1 MKHMSTWVLPAIAVQ
16 IFLVLSVVILWLRQ
30 ARKPKDDPR
39 LTRGLQLLQSKIAV
53 LEDLSERTEHQVQ
66 NLTQFLDERS
76 KHLQTKI
83 LDAEE
88 LLVKLDHSMKKSL
101 DVAEIFQDKI
111 PHEEIIERGQTQ
123 KYVTAA
129 KMANDGRTVDEIV
142 QALNLPRSEVEFI
155 AKVNRDELTF
165 EPSLLPEWAKPK
177 ELAFQP
183 ARPDLSSLKMVEGN
197 FRQAVKQAEDVEQAE
212 AERRRQADER
222 IQAVKQSAR
231 QVTESA
237 RHVVT
242 AARAKIRKVEF
253 PRIG

>member
-1 MKHMSTWVLPAIAVQ
+1 MSTWVLPAIAVQ
-16 IFLVLSVVILWLRQ
+16 IFLVLSVIILWLRQ

-53 LEDLSERTEHQVQ
+53 LEDLSERTEQQVQ
-66 NLTQFLDERS
+66 SLTRFIDERS
-76 KHLQTKI
+76 KHLQAKI

-88 LLVKLDHSMKKSL
+88 LLVKIDHSMKKSL

-111 PHEEIIERGQTQ
+111 PHEEIIERSQTQ

-142 QALNLPRSEVEFI
+142 QALDLPRSEVEFI
-155 AKVNRDELTF
+155 AKINREELTF

-177 ELAFQP
+177 ETTFQTP
-183 ARPDLSSLKMVEGN
+183 NPDLSALKSVEN
-197 FRQAVKQAEDVEQAE
+197 QFREAVKHAEDLERVDAERKRQAE
-212 AERRRQADER
+212 ERV
-222 IQAVKQSAR
+222 QAVKQSAR
-231 QVTESA
+231 QVSESA
-237 RHVVT
+237 RHIVT
-242 AARAKIRKVEF
+242 SARAKIRKVEF